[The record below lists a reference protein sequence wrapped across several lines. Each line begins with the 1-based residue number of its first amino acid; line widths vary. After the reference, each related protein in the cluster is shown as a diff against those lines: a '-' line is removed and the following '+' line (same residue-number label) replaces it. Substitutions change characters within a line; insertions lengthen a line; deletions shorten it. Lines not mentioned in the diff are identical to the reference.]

1 MAKKEYKTTFN
12 QLVNDMLSGKTFYDL
27 IDWKRFVQKES
38 TVFIV
43 VDAQNDIV
51 HKDGNLNWTGTW
63 KVAEE
68 LGLVKNIKN
77 IVAACRKKEIPVIWV
92 RQTFLAG
99 GKDLFPGSYFE
110 ALINFLRTA
119 IPDLMLG
126 DTWNID
132 IVDDLKAVMEPKDL
146 IIDKRLWS
154 TFEGTNL
161 QTYLHYLGTKTIIVC
176 GCEIDQCVEATVR
189 SGWDR
194 GYLSVLVSDASATA
208 NMETTKLACQR
219 MGLMM
224 APVISSNQVVDLIN
238 NL

>member
-1 MAKKEYKTTFN
+1 MAAKEYKTDFN
-12 QLVNDMLSGKTFYDL
+12 QLMNDMLSGKTFYDL
-27 IDWKRFVQKES
+27 IDWKRFVKKES

-43 VDAQNDIV
+43 VDAQNDIL
-51 HKDGNLNWTGTW
+51 HKDGNLNFTGTW

-68 LGLVKNIKN
+68 LGLVKNIKS

-110 ALINFLRTA
+110 ALVSYLRTA

-132 IVDDLKAVMEPKDL
+132 IVDELKAVMDPKDL

-161 QTYLHYLGTKTIIVC
+161 QTYLNYLGTKTIIVC
-176 GCEIDQCVEATVR
+176 GCEIDQCVESTVR
-189 SGWDR
+189 SSWDR

-208 NMETTKLACQR
+208 NMETTKLACAR

-224 APVISSNQVVDLIN
+224 APVMDSKGVVGLIN
-238 NL
+238 SL